1 MLWKRVK
8 QQNHLINFSDCIW
21 YFYFKN
27 LLYFGGDNV
36 NYGLLSKQEFQ
47 EMKEHGFWRKPHGN
61 DKLI

>member
-1 MLWKRVK
+1 MVFLFQKLALFW
-8 QQNHLINFSDCIW
+8 N
-21 YFYFKN
+21 
-27 LLYFGGDNV
+27 FGGDNV